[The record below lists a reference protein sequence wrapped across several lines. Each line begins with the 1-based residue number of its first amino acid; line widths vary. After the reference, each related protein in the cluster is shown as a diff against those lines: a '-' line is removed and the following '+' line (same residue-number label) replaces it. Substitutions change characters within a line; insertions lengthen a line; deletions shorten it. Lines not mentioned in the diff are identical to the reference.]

1 MKFLNLFKIVIICSL
16 VNVKSFDYLDDYLTA
31 LSEVN
36 YFSYIPLH
44 LPFYNIELCFI
55 QGIDEKSDLETIK
68 QEEGSEINDYEYDN
82 LTDENDFNETEFKNF
97 ENKIK
102 NFIDQNVTESN
113 LKNFTNQDEIL
124 NQTKHL
130 NQQIEKQNQQV
141 SIY

>member
-1 MKFLNLFKIVIICSL
+1 MKLFNLFKIVFICSL

-44 LPFYNIELCFI
+44 QPFITFELRFI
-55 QGIDEKSDLETIK
+55 QGINEKSDLETNK
-68 QEEGSEINDYEYDN
+68 QEEGSEINEYEYDN
-82 LTDENDFNETEFKNF
+82 LTDENDFNETEFENF

-102 NFIDQNVTESN
+102 NFIDQNVTKSN
-113 LKNFTNQDEIL
+113 FKNFTNQDEIL